1 MHRAGERKRGDRN
14 RKPGFGQQV
23 LQEVQLDQPE
33 QAGTEPQYEPE
44 SADEQAGK
52 LDLDQQLPCAVKIS
66 RVVGDALWPP
76 ETPLAS
82 VVDYFPAPLLAL
94 RTLKS
99 DPVVGLPAGLAARL
113 DGVDPDWRINGKRG
127 VIELAM

>member
-1 MHRAGERKRGDRN
+1 MHTFRGAALVIFKGDANYR
-14 RKPGFGQQV
+14 
-23 LQEVQLDQPE
+23 
-33 QAGTEPQYEPE
+33 
-44 SADEQAGK
+44 
-52 LDLDQQLPCAVKIS
+52 